1 MGNIQ
6 KFINLRKCMQNQW
19 LNRSEIEKLQ
29 FKMLKNIL
37 NHSYKKYS
45 VISSEI

>member
-19 LNRSEIEKLQ
+19 LDRSEIEKLQ

-37 NHSYKKYS
+37 NHSYKNIPLY
-45 VISSEI
+45 SSEI